1 MYYKVTQN
9 SELLMFLINYINISK
24 KEAKHLLTNGC
35 VYVNNKIEKQYN
47 FLLHK
52 NDEIYI
58 IKNYIFYKKK
68 QKIEIIYE
76 DRELIV
82 VNKPHNLLTIAT
94 AKEKD
99 NTLYNIVSEYVKK
112 SNKNNKI
119 FIVHRLDKDTS
130 GIILFTKNQ
139 KLKYLLQ
146 NKWNQFALKREY
158 LAKVHG
164 IINKNQTLKN
174 YLAIDKYNNTY
185 ISNQK
190 QGKLAITEFKII
202 KKYKNTTLLSLE
214 IKTGRKNQIRIQ
226 LANINHPIIGD
237 KRFGIKD
244 KSSVMLLHAYK
255 LEIIHPITNKLLK
268 FKTQYPP
275 DFIIE

>member
-58 IKNYIFYKKK
+58 IKNYIFHKKK

-99 NTLYNIVSEYVKK
+99 NTLYKIVSEYVKK

-190 QGKLAITEFKII
+190 QGKIAITEFKII

-255 LEIIHPITNKLLK
+255 LEIIHPITNKILK

-275 DFIIE
+275 DFI